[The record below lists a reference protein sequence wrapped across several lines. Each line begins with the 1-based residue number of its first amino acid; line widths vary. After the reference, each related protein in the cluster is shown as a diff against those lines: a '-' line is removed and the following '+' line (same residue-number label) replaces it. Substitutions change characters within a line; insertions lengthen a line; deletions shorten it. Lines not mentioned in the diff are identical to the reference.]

1 MCQLFGS
8 GGQSI
13 GASASASVLSSEYS
27 GLISFR
33 ITGLISL
40 LSRELSRVFSS
51 TTSWKHQFFSIQ
63 PSLWSNSQSHLY
75 RTTGKTIALT
85 IRISSRMDLKS
96 HNQDGFGSFFQITLK
111 LCGSLLDSVH
121 IFRNGLILL
130 AWLLGGGRITVGLP
144 WRFRW

>member
-1 MCQLFGS
+1 MSQLFTS

-13 GASASASVLSSEYS
+13 GASTSASDLPNNIQGWFPLVL
-27 GLISFR
+27 
-33 ITGLISL
+33 TGLISL
-40 LSRELSRVFSS
+40 MSRGLSRVFSS